1 MATLPLKSSHKEQH
15 SVIRLLWAKGLS
27 ANVIQ
32 SEMRLV
38 YGDKYL
44 QDQQYMFGVESLIM
58 LEKVLLMKKNL
69 VAMLLRRPMQRS

>member
-32 SEMRLV
+32 SEMRRV